1 MKNSTPLLLL
11 LPPRDCPLG
20 QRFTSQTGVGLGPHK
35 RMVTASLRRTTSVCS
50 QAFLSQ
56 PANSDHPTPTSNFT
70 HPCTNHL
77 EPSPIPNLTPVAHR
91 GFETEKKIQSTIVW
105 VAVLGSLGW
114 LGGGAR
120 AWARGAGGGGGG
132 GRWRP
137 RHRVSCGPAH
147 APRQGF
153 ETRSPRRA
161 GLLAGRNACG
171 GLPDV
176 RLCAIVGCV
185 STGERR
191 LDVSTG
197 SHQDVT
203 GAHRTRLPVKPPERS
218 RSGRASQT
226 SMDTERS
233 RPLHYFTYVCIYEWV
248 GMVGCT
254 FWLYVLVV
262 RSAVALNTRPHRQC

>member
-11 LPPRDCPLG
+11 LPPSLPPRDCPLG

-56 PANSDHPTPTSNFT
+56 PANSDHPAPPILPTHVPTIWNHPPSRTSPLSHIADSKQKKKSNRRS
-70 HPCTNHL
+70 CK
-77 EPSPIPNLTPVAHR
+77 R
-91 GFETEKKIQSTIVW
+91 
-105 VAVLGSLGW
+105 AVLGSLGW

-161 GLLAGRNACG
+161 GLLAGKR
-171 GLPDV
+171 V
-176 RLCAIVGCV
+176 WRLTGREAVCDVGCV
-185 STGERR
+185 NRGERR
-191 LDVSTG
+191 LLVL
-197 SHQDVT
+197 
-203 GAHRTRLPVKPPERS
+203 ARYLTRRYRSPPH
-218 RSGRASQT
+218 
-226 SMDTERS
+226 
-233 RPLHYFTYVCIYEWV
+233 PLA
-248 GMVGCT
+248 
-254 FWLYVLVV
+254 
-262 RSAVALNTRPHRQC
+262 R

>member
-1 MKNSTPLLLL
+1 
-11 LPPRDCPLG
+11 
-20 QRFTSQTGVGLGPHK
+20 
-35 RMVTASLRRTTSVCS
+35 MVTASLRRTASVCS

-56 PANSDHPTPTSNFT
+56 PANSDHPTSNFT
-70 HPCTNHL
+70 HPMYQPFGTIPHP
-77 EPSPIPNLTPVAHR
+77 EPHPCRTSRIRNRKKNPIDDRAR
-91 GFETEKKIQSTIVW
+91 GW

-161 GLLAGRNACG
+161 GLLAGKRVWILTGREAVCDVAC
-171 GLPDV
+171 
-176 RLCAIVGCV
+176 RMCQ
-185 STGERR
+185 RR
-191 LDVSTG
+191 RTTLAAP
-197 SHQDVT
+197 VT

-233 RPLHYFTYVCIYEWV
+233 RPLHYFCHMYVYTSGWV
-248 GMVGCT
+248 WSVVRSGCT
-254 FWLYVLVV
+254 FWLYVLQ
-262 RSAVALNTRPHRQC
+262 SP